1 MKTILKAST
10 VALLAMTWPLSA
22 QVTEKKQTTE
32 TREHADGSKTE
43 TTTETTTT
51 TFNPEVQTK
60 VVKYFEPYKTERYGL
75 PPGVT
80 IVEKDIPS
88 EWRTSR
94 VAPGVVV
101 TEKQRGYL
109 VTAPPELVKLL
120 PAPRAETHYYI
131 AGSNVVAVDKSY
143 KIVDS
148 IHIPSIKF
156 AVEKE

>member
-10 VALLAMTWPLSA
+10 LALAAMIWPLSA
-22 QVTEKKQTTE
+22 QVKEEKKTTE
-32 TREHADGSKTE
+32 TTERADGSTTE
-43 TTTETTTT
+43 TTTETT

-80 IVEKDIPS
+80 VSVKEIPS
-88 EWRTSR
+88 EWRTTR
-94 VAPGVVV
+94 IRPGVVV
-101 TEKQRGYL
+101 AEKQRSHL
-109 VTAPPELVKLL
+109 VAAPPELVKVL
-120 PAPRAETHYYI
+120 PAPRAETRYYI

-148 IHIPSIKF
+148 VHIPSINLT
-156 AVEKE
+156 VSE